1 MLKEHPMRP
10 MYINGKFTNDCQYGL
25 YAVLISDDTK
35 KIKHFSDDV
44 KAGTSWINDP
54 YGHE

>member
-1 MLKEHPMRP
+1 MRP
-10 MYINGKFTNDCQYGL
+10 LYLNGKFTNDHQYGL

-35 KIKHFSDDV
+35 KIKHFFDDV